1 MMHLPRRLIIS
12 SLLLVVGCLAVGLWS
27 LRSGV
32 VTLETQQIIAAL
44 LGDAP
49 RSITLVV
56 TEWRLPRV
64 LMALLI
70 GAALG
75 VSGAIFQSLM
85 RNPLG
90 SPDVMGFNTGARA
103 ACWWRWYC
111 SDSILPLSRWQPCWV
126 GS

>member
-1 MMHLPRRLIIS
+1 MMHLSRRLIIS
-12 SLLLVVGCLAVGLWS
+12 SLLLVAGCLVIGLWS

-75 VSGAIFQSLM
+75 VSGTLRASFAPYNTQS
-85 RNPLG
+85 
-90 SPDVMGFNTGARA
+90 DVDALVSAVDRA
-103 ACWWRWYC
+103 LE
-111 SDSILPLSRWQPCWV
+111 ILV
-126 GS
+126 D